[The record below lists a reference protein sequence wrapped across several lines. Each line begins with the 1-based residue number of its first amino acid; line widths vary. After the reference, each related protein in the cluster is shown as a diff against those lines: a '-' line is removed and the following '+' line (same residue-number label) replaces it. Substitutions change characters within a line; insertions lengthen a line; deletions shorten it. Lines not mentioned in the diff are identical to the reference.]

1 MQREITIDI
10 NGKSYSGRYEVK
22 RKVLT
27 LSSSYGTKSTQLGS
41 LPAETLAKMLLG
53 ELVRENP

>member
-1 MQREITIDI
+1 MQREITIEI
-10 NGKSYSGRYEVK
+10 NGKSYSGRYEVN

-41 LPAETLAKMLLG
+41 LPAETLAKMLLREIIG
-53 ELVRENP
+53 ENP